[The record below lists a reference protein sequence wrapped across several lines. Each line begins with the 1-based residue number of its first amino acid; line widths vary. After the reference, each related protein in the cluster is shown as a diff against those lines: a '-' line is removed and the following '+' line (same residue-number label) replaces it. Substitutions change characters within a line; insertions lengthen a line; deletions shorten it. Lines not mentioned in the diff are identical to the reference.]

1 MQISTATA
9 ATKAKKTTAKSKSK
23 AKATAKPAA
32 DSMETQKRE
41 GLAVDLKDSLVRYHQ
56 LGGLKNGSRT
66 EGVQFNPLAPQT
78 EKGLTKHLGEVAEY
92 ISKQDNIEF
101 RPSPNFEPYRSDFR
115 ADLAKKS
122 AAYVQSSAKQMLE
135 QATAMINDPALKA
148 LVAQGLK
155 TAPELFYTAPSSSSG
170 KYHPA
175 DEINDGGLVLHTA
188 RVVTMAQHLAD
199 FYGVSKQERDILT
212 AGLILH
218 DTRKGGDES
227 WKTLKDY
234 APDHGDV
241 AARAIAD
248 LKGADSAKGKE
259 VIRLAANHMAQW
271 TQITDPEA
279 KPSPDGRVKSKS
291 EPRPPSDKLEQ
302 IVSYADYLASQDNVY
317 VLPAG
322 YKADY
327 LKDIPLNDPNQGGG
341 KVADHLKFF
350 TAGNKVTPLADAAV
364 TPKDKSDDIFAQIH
378 QSIDGAKKSI
388 QIEMFG
394 LGQKEIAEK
403 LVAKHKDGVK
413 VQVVLD
419 PINEEYEEEKKAC
432 VKILEKGGVEVLFY
446 PTQEPTEKN
455 KFAQI
460 NHVKMMIVDGDEA
473 IIGGMNW
480 GGHSPVNHDVD
491 VKIQGPIVDK
501 MEYLFNKDYALSGGK
516 DALPVEKTAP
526 HPEGKSL
533 VSLATGSHEPGER
546 QIKAAL
552 HRAIRDAKKSIKVE
566 LFFLT
571 DWSLIGALK
580 EAKERGLEVEVLLNP
595 SQIGDTKFNEKA
607 CADLRKAGCEVKWFK
622 PDAET
627 GSKLHAKLG
636 IFDDEEVI
644 LGSANWTGNGL
655 TWNREANVDIVD
667 KDVAG
672 YYAKMFEADF
682 KKGLKNPQYIEG
694 DKTGAAG

>member
-1 MQISTATA
+1 MQITTATTR
-9 ATKAKKTTAKSKSK
+9 ATKKAAKPK
-23 AKATAKPAA
+23 AKAAPKPTADAK
-32 DSMETQKRE
+32 ETEKRE
-41 GLAVDLKDSLVRYHQ
+41 GLAADLRDSLVRYHQ
-56 LGGLKNGSRT
+56 LEDTKNGSRQ
-66 EGVQFNPLAPQT
+66 EGVQFNPLAPKT
-78 EKGLTKHLGEVAEY
+78 ERGLAKHIGQVAEY
-92 ISKQDNIEF
+92 LSRQENIEF
-101 RPSPNFEPYRSDFR
+101 RPSPNFEPYRSEFR
-115 ADLAKKS
+115 GDLAKKS
-122 AAYVQSSAKQMLE
+122 AAYVKSSAKQMLE
-135 QATAMINDPALKA
+135 QATAMIGDPALRA
-148 LVAQGLK
+148 LVQQGLK
-155 TAPELFYTAPSSSSG
+155 TAPEMFYTAPSSSSG

-175 DEINDGGLVLHTA
+175 DEINEGGLVLHTA
-188 RVVTMAQHLAD
+188 RVVAMAQHLAD
-199 FYGVSKQERDILT
+199 FYEVSKQERDILT

-218 DTRKGGDES
+218 DTRKGGDDN

-248 LKGADSAKGKE
+248 LKGAGTAKAKE

-271 TQITDPEA
+271 TQVVDPNA
-279 KPSPDGRVKSKS
+279 KPSPDGKIKSTRD
-291 EPRPPSDKLEQ
+291 PRPPADKLEQ

-317 VLPAG
+317 VLPPG
-322 YKADY
+322 YEADY
-327 LKDIPLNDPNQGGG
+327 LKDIPINNPNAGG
-341 KVADHLKFF
+341 KVPDHLKFF
-350 TAGNKVTPLADAAV
+350 TAGNKVTPLADSSV
-364 TPKDKSDDIFAQIH
+364 TPKDLSDDIFAQIH
-378 QSIDGAKKSI
+378 QSIDSAKKSI

-394 LGQKEIAEK
+394 LGQIDIVNK
-403 LVAKHKDGVK
+403 LIAKHNEGVK

-419 PINEEYEEEKKAC
+419 PVNEEYEVEKQKCADKLMKAG
-432 VKILEKGGVEVLFY
+432 IEVVFY

-455 KFAQI
+455 RFAQI

-480 GGHSPVNHDVD
+480 GGHSPANHDVD
-491 VKIQGPIVDK
+491 VKIEGPIVDK
-501 MEYLFNKDYALSGGK
+501 MEHLFNKDYAASGGK
-516 DALPVEKTAP
+516 DPLPVEKTEA

-533 VSLATGSHEPGER
+533 VSLATGSHEPSER

-552 HRAIRDAKKSIKVE
+552 HRAIRDAKKNIRAE

-580 EAKERGLEVEVLLNP
+580 EAAGRGVKVELLLNP

-622 PDAET
+622 PNPET

-667 KDVAG
+667 KDVAS
-672 YYAKMFEADF
+672 YYIKMFTSDM
-682 KKGLKNPQYIEG
+682 KKGAQNPTYLEG
-694 DKTGAAG
+694 DKDGAAG